1 VSAVPAAILLAAGAL
16 AALASDS
23 VLFVGAV
30 VLALLVPCLRS
41 PRRRVYLFGIGVSA
55 GLLFLVTPWLENVG
69 SHPFW
74 PGPILPVI
82 GELTITREELAS
94 AALASL
100 QLAAVGLAF
109 AVYALRLDHDSLLG
123 AAGWARRS
131 SLAVAL
137 ATRLVPT
144 LERDAHG
151 LVEALQGRGVEV
163 YGARAHARLLS
174 PLLGGSLE
182 RALNLAEAMEARG
195 FGRAGRTRTPRRGWT
210 PLDAV
215 ALAAAALIVGVA
227 LWS

>member
-1 VSAVPAAILLAAGAL
+1 LSAVPAAILLAAVAL
-16 AALASDS
+16 AALVTDS
-23 VLFVGAV
+23 LVLVGALV
-30 VLALLVPCLRS
+30 VALLIPCLRS
-41 PRRRVYLFGIGVSA
+41 PRRRLYLFGIGVSA
-55 GLLFLVTPWLENVG
+55 GLLFVVTPWLENVG
-69 SHPFW
+69 AHPFW
-74 PGPILPVI
+74 PGPVVPVI

-100 QLAAVGLAF
+100 RLAAVGLAF

-151 LVEALQGRGVEV
+151 LVEALQGRGIEV
-163 YGARAHARLLS
+163 HGARARARLLS
-174 PLLGGSLE
+174 PLLAGSLE

-195 FGRAGRTRTPRRGWT
+195 FGRAGRTRTPRPGWT
-210 PLDAV
+210 RLDGA
-215 ALAAAALIVGVA
+215 ALAAAAAIVGLA
-227 LWS
+227 LWL

>member
-1 VSAVPAAILLAAGAL
+1 MSAVPAAILLAAAAL
-16 AALASDS
+16 AALVSDS
-23 VLFVGAV
+23 LVFVGALV
-30 VLALLVPCLRS
+30 VALLVPCLKS
-41 PRRRVYLFGIGVSA
+41 PRRRMYLFGIGVSA

-69 SHPFW
+69 SHPLW

-94 AALASL
+94 AALGSL
-100 QLAAVGLAF
+100 RLAAVGLAF

-144 LERDAHG
+144 LERDARG

-163 YGARAHARLLS
+163 QGARAHARLLS

-210 PLDAV
+210 RIDAV
-215 ALAAAALIVGVA
+215 AVAAALVIVGVA